1 MNQTPE
7 VTGAPRRWTR
17 AAGWWLAA
25 GTFVLGVV
33 AGGLLVGLAS
43 SGSSAGTGPA
53 AENPSVAA
61 VPPGTPAAGQ
71 YTVNAACI
79 RAVNEAQDTYG
90 AINDLADAAAALS
103 AARLDEIVRRLQPL
117 QRRLEQDLRA
127 CRIATRLPDGSVS
140 SGPVPSATPTS

>member
-1 MNQTPE
+1 MNDTSE
-7 VTGAPRRWTR
+7 VARASGRWTR

-25 GTFVLGVV
+25 GTFVLGLVV
-33 AGGLLVGLAS
+33 GGLLTGLAS
-43 SGSSAGTGPA
+43 GGSSTDAGPPA
-53 AENPSVAA
+53 EAPSAA
-61 VPPGTPAAGQ
+61 VVPPGTPATGQ

-79 RAVNEAQDTYG
+79 RAVNDAQDTYT
-90 AINDLADAAAALS
+90 ATNDLADAAAALS

-127 CRIATRLPDGSVS
+127 CRIATRLPNGSVS